1 MSVFDTGRYARPLG
15 RVGRW
20 PACRL
25 PVVGAGVALLELA
38 LVGLAGAP
46 ARQLEVLR
54 GLGEVGADPLA
65 SLLAL
70 LALAAEGLA
79 AYLLLVVALR
89 AVALLPG
96 AAGRLAGGAT
106 LLVAP
111 ATVRRAL
118 DVLVGGALLAQSTLA
133 PLPRAGGAAPN
144 PTRPVVASVAAG
156 AQARAAVGR
165 AAFVIQAVAD
175 PEGPEESRGSA
186 PDGSILNGRTPVDRD
201 GVAPVPLPP
210 WLGGWQPAPRPRA
223 MASDEPPPGP
233 VASQSPPEGSGPE
246 GFGEPRRGAPV
257 SGARRGASVD
267 RQGSLDPREGDPVG
281 PEDRDAPGWREYTV
295 RLHDTLWGI
304 AAARLPAGSGSAA
317 TIDRYWRQVY
327 AANRAAVGADPDL
340 IHPGTR
346 LAVPPYRPGGR

>member
-1 MSVFDTGRYARPLG
+1 V
-15 RVGRW
+15 
-20 PACRL
+20 CRL
-25 PVVGAGVALLELA
+25 PQAAAGVALLELA

-65 SLLAL
+65 SMLAL
-70 LALAAEGLA
+70 LALATEGLA
-79 AYLLLVVALR
+79 AYLLLVVILR

-144 PTRPVVASVAAG
+144 LTRPVVASAALG
-156 AQARAAVGR
+156 AQAPAAVGR

-175 PEGPEESRGSA
+175 PEGPEESRGGA
-186 PDGSILNGRTPVDRD
+186 LDGRTPVDRD

-223 MASDEPPPGP
+223 AASDEPPPGP

-246 GFGEPRRGAPV
+246 GSGEPRRGAPV

-281 PEDRDAPGWREYTV
+281 PEDRDAPGWRKYTV

-304 AAARLPAGSGSAA
+304 AKARLPAGSGSAA

>member
-1 MSVFDTGRYARPLG
+1 
-15 RVGRW
+15 
-20 PACRL
+20 
-25 PVVGAGVALLELA
+25 VALLELA

-46 ARQLEVLR
+46 TRQLEVLR
-54 GLGEVGADPLA
+54 GLAEVGADPLA

-111 ATVRRAL
+111 ATVRRVL

-133 PLPRAGGAAPN
+133 PLPRAGGDAPN
-144 PTRPVVASVAAG
+144 PTRPVVASAAFG

-175 PEGPEESRGSA
+175 PEGPEESRGGA
-186 PDGSILNGRTPVDRD
+186 PDGRTPDGRTPVDRD

-210 WLGGWQPAPRPRA
+210 WLGGWQPAPRPRPV
-223 MASDEPPPGP
+223 ASDEPPPGP
-233 VASQSPPEGSGPE
+233 VASQSPPVGSGKA
-246 GFGEPRRGAPV
+246 R
-257 SGARRGASVD
+257 SGPSVD
-267 RQGSLDPREGDPVG
+267 REGSFEAREGDPVG
-281 PEDRDAPGWREYTV
+281 PEDRDAPGWRKYTI

-317 TIDRYWRQVY
+317 TIGRYWRQVY